1 MTTEATKAAF
11 LSPFDFDTP
20 EGAEGW
26 EDMYTYYVKFGP
38 ERREFDEGKFW
49 FQNSL
54 HFPDPLPPFDM
65 IVAEACYFG
74 IGQFQSR
81 VFSIPNVLGIEH
93 RVLNGYVYITANQET
108 DPEVVQKRLE
118 VFQRRA
124 GFYYSNWNELEDK
137 WRTKVLE
144 TIETSSAVE
153 VPDLPELEAEEVVT
167 EGRGIGSNYRLVEA
181 FDRIMEGYYKIN
193 QLHFEMHLL
202 GFGAYLV
209 FFEFCRKAFPDIP
222 EQTMSQMVSGLDS
235 IFFRPD
241 DELKE
246 LARLAIELDV
256 AGEFAAD
263 RDPDETIAAL
273 GGSDAGSKWLA
284 SLEER
289 KDPWFNMTSGEGMYH
304 YPRAWKHDLRMPFMA
319 IAGYI
324 ERIGKGEDLARPLD
338 ELLAERDR
346 IAAEYEA
353 LLPSDEER
361 GAFREMLGLAQMVF
375 PHMENHRFY
384 IDQWSTTVFFD
395 KIREV
400 AQLLT
405 RFGLLDDPED
415 VFMLKV
421 NEVRDALSDL
431 GLAWAG
437 GTTARGVGYWPP
449 IVARRKEILERLAEW
464 APPPALGTIPEVV
477 HDPTLQMLWGVTAE
491 RLRGWIAQSGAG
503 KDGQAVELT
512 GYGGSP
518 GIVEGLARVVR
529 SVEQIGEVQEGEVLV
544 CPLTSPSWG
553 PIFPKIVAAVAD
565 AGGMMSHAAIVARE
579 YGLPA
584 VVGTGQGTR
593 VIKTGQRLRVDGAA
607 GTVTVVG
614 EA

>member
-1 MTTEATKAAF
+1 MTTEADQAAF

-26 EDMYTYYVKFGP
+26 EDMYAYYVRFGP

-49 FQNSL
+49 FCNTL
-54 HFPDPLPPFDM
+54 HFPEPLPPFDM
-65 IVAEACYFG
+65 IAAEACYMG

-108 DPEVVQKRLE
+108 DPEVIGKRLE

-124 GFYYSNWNELEDK
+124 GHYYANWDELEEK
-137 WRTKVLE
+137 WRNKVLE
-144 TIETSSAVE
+144 TIKASEAIE
-153 VPDLPELEAEEVVT
+153 VPDLPELEDEEMVT
-167 EGRGIGSNYRLVEA
+167 EARGIGSNYKLVEA

-209 FFEFCRKAFPDIP
+209 FFEFCRNAFPDIP

-246 LARLAIELDV
+246 LARIAIDKGV
-256 AGEFAAD
+256 ADEFD
-263 RDPDETIAAL
+263 SGRDPAEIVAAL
-273 GGSDAGSKWLA
+273 EGSDAGREWLA
-284 SLEER
+284 EFESR
-289 KDPWFNMTSGEGMYH
+289 KEPWFNMTSGEGMYH
-304 YPRAWKHDLRMPFMA
+304 YPRAWKHDLRMPYMA
-319 IAGYI
+319 IGDYV
-324 ERIGKGEDLARPLD
+324 ERIGRGEDLARPID

-346 IAAEYEA
+346 IANEYEA
-353 LLPSDEER
+353 LLTSDEDK
-361 GAFREMLGLAQMVF
+361 GAFREMLGLAQAVF
-375 PHMENHRFY
+375 PHMESHRFY

-395 KIREV
+395 KVREV
-400 AQLLT
+400 AELMC
-405 RFGLLDDPED
+405 RHGMLDDPED
-415 VFMLKV
+415 VFMLRV
-421 NEVRDALSDL
+421 NEVRDAISDL
-431 GLAWAG
+431 SLAWSG
-437 GTTARGVGYWPP
+437 GTTPRGAGYWPP
-449 IVARRKEILERLAEW
+449 IVKRRKEILETLSEW
-464 APPPALGTIPEVV
+464 APPPALGTIPEEVS
-477 HDPTLQMLWGVTAE
+477 DPTMQMLWGVTAE
-491 RLRGWIAQSGAG
+491 RLRKWIAQSGPAT
-503 KDGQAVELT
+503 DGGPGELT

-518 GIVEGLARVVR
+518 GVVEGVARVVR
-529 SVEQIGEVQEGEVLV
+529 SVDEIGDVQEGEVLV

-553 PIFPKIVAAVAD
+553 PIFPRIVAAVAD
-565 AGGMMSHAAIVARE
+565 AGGMMSHAAIVCRE

-593 VIKTGQRLRVDGAA
+593 VIKTGQRVRVDG
-607 GTVTVVG
+607 GNGVVTVIG
-614 EA
+614 

>member
-1 MTTEATKAAF
+1 VGSETKAF

-26 EDMYTYYVKFGP
+26 EEMYEYYVRFGP

-54 HFPDPLPPFDM
+54 HFPEPLPPFDM
-65 IVAEACYFG
+65 IVAEACYMG

-124 GFYYSNWNELEDK
+124 GHYYSNWNELEDN
-137 WRTKVLE
+137 WRNKVLE
-144 TIETSSAVE
+144 TIKSSEAIE
-153 VPDLPELEAEEVVT
+153 VPDLPDLEDEAVVT
-167 EGRGIGSNYRLVEA
+167 EARGIGSNYRLVEA

-209 FFEFCRKAFPDIP
+209 FFEFCRNAFPDIP

-246 LARLAIELDV
+246 LAQSAIDKGVE
-256 AGEFAAD
+256 GEFAAD
-263 RDPDETIAAL
+263 RDPDETLAAL
-273 GGSDAGSKWLA
+273 GESDAGKEWLA
-284 SLEER
+284 DLESR
-289 KDPWFNMTSGEGMYH
+289 KDPWFNITSGEGMYH

-319 IAGYI
+319 IADYVDRLG
-324 ERIGKGEDLARPLD
+324 RGEELGRPL
-338 ELLAERDR
+338 EQLRSERDR
-346 IAAEYEA
+346 IAGEYEG
-353 LLPSDEER
+353 LLASDEEK
-361 GAFREMLGLAQMVF
+361 GAFREMLGLAQLVF
-375 PHMENHRFY
+375 PHMESHRFY

-400 AQLLT
+400 AELLC
-405 RFGLLDDPED
+405 RHGFFEQPED

-421 NEVRDALSDL
+421 NEVRGCVSDL

-437 GTTARGVGYWPP
+437 GTTPRGATYWPP
-449 IVARRKEILERLAEW
+449 IVARRKEILARLAEW
-464 APPPALGTIPEVV
+464 APPPALGTIPDVV
-477 HDPTLQMLWGVTAE
+477 HDPTLQMLWGVTAD
-491 RLRGWIAQSGAG
+491 RLRKWIAQTGA
-503 KDGQAVELT
+503 DGNGDGAVELT

-518 GIVEGLARVVR
+518 GVVEGLARVVR
-529 SVEQIGEVQEGEVLV
+529 SVEEIGDVQEGEVLV

-593 VIKTGQRLRVDGAA
+593 VIKTGQRVRVDGGA
-607 GTVTVVG
+607 GVVTVVD
-614 EA
+614 